1 MDQPSEKNLKKMWS
15 YAEKYAEKSD
25 SYLHPD
31 RHVTE
36 GVVLGLAYHLDT
48 LGRPLCPCNF
58 YVNKEEEA
66 KKRRW
71 MCACNE
77 MKKWK
82 YCHCL
87 LFVAPDGLPITEYLP
102 EDHEGRQ
109 IYGLVKDP
117 HPDKGR
123 EYKDQELDS
132 ELNLIS

>member
-1 MDQPSEKNLKKMWS
+1 MDQPSEKNMAKMWR
-15 YAEKYAEKSD
+15 YAEKYAEKSG
-25 SYLHPD
+25 SHFHPD
-31 RHVTE
+31 RHITE
-36 GVVLGLAYHLDT
+36 GVVLGLAHHMDT

-58 YVNKEEEA
+58 YPNKQEEI
-66 KKRRW
+66 KTRRW
-71 MCACNE
+71 FCACNE

-87 LFVAPDGLPITEYLP
+87 LFVNEEGLPITEYLP

-123 EYKDQELDS
+123 EYKERELDAN
-132 ELNLIS
+132 LNLVE